1 MRATAHSAEDQGGSW
16 RAELLPRHAYQAAYT
31 PDAPVIGFAFDG
43 QAGIHAFAS
52 DRRVRFRT
60 KPNTLAYVP
69 AGCDVYSESDHGGEY
84 LKVIFERKHGEPG
97 PWSRRFSDVID
108 TAAIDAAQRLRRQL
122 LANGRIDDLQCERL
136 STRSR
141 NERFGL

>member
-1 MRATAHSAEDQGGSW
+1 MRATAHSAKGQAASMGGSW

-60 KPNTLAYVP
+60 KPNTL
-69 AGCDVYSESDHGGEY
+69 
-84 LKVIFERKHGEPG
+84 HGEPW
-97 PWSRRFSDVID
+97 PWSRAFQRCDRHRRD
-108 TAAIDAAQRLRRQL
+108 RCRAATAPPAFGEWSHRQSAMRTIRPRPQGTNDLGFERDFDCARGTVLDDAAPPQARR
-122 LANGRIDDLQCERL
+122 
-136 STRSR
+136 
-141 NERFGL
+141 